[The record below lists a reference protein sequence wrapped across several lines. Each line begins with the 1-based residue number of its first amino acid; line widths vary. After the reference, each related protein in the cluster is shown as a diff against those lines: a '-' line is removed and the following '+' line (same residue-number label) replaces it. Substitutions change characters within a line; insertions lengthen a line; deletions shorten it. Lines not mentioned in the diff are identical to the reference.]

1 MKRLVPVRKW
11 FLWKKENWK
20 TYKYP
25 LRKDKWQS
33 SGAILP
39 LPSTKIGRLSPPL
52 LLNSGFLKDLNLF
65 LYKYPLRKDRWQS
78 SGAIHPLPLA
88 KIGGL
93 SSLPPPSLEFRFSKG
108 FEPVSLRYRW
118 VHYYQLSSE
127 IKPLL
132 RSKGGRQKG
141 VTIYSPPPQKKTAG
155 I

>member
-1 MKRLVPVRKW
+1 MKLLVPVRKW

-39 LPSTKIGRLSPPL
+39 LPLTKIGRLSPPL
-52 LLNSGFLKDLNLF
+52 PLNSGFLKDLNLF
-65 LYKYPLRKDRWQS
+65 LYKYPLRKDRWGYTSPPFSKNLRAQQ
-78 SGAIHPLPLA
+78 P
-88 KIGGL
+88 
-93 SSLPPPSLEFRFSKG
+93 PPPSLEFRFSKG

-118 VHYYQLSSE
+118 VHYYQLSHE

-132 RSKGGRQKG
+132 RSRGGRQKG
-141 VTIYSPPPQKKTAG
+141 VTIYFPPPSKKNC
-155 I
+155 